1 MPGTIMVSVL
11 EFMDLPLSSSTS
23 IRASM
28 GKLEY
33 QMSDKGNF
41 SFPLTSLRD
50 DLIFKILDAEGN
62 EMSRTGVQIRLI
74 LEKGVWEENFPLGGG
89 HLRLKLQFILSDEER
104 ERIRSLRQSA
114 LKKKHDELL
123 SSGRRGAES
132 DDRTVTSNAALPFRT
147 NDEKLNSYEC
157 GPTFPQRL
165 FPDVVS
171 APSSQESPKRL
182 LQHEAVSRMQGPASS
197 SSDKESDPR
206 NVAGPQ
212 LDQKK
217 QLIPNIAD
225 QYKETSST
233 KPLSQAVIPSQLQH
247 KGKKPSNQSPY
258 EKHPQR
264 AIGSEEIAILFDSEK
279 NDALTSNLI
288 QPNLVEGGLQYSE
301 KKISPGRTP
310 SNVRKMISAFEGGLA
325 KDDRSNIKPPPT
337 KHQAISIEGKDYSKT
352 RHLEQDK
359 SRSTEPVE
367 LSQERVKSVSLNAA
381 YVGTGTEGSKYEKI
395 QEIKESKPKTS
406 ADNGDE
412 NSGGPINQ
420 VVKVAI
426 IIGFGLLVLVFRQ
439 RKRRMKKKAE

>member
-147 NDEKLNSYEC
+147 NDE
-157 GPTFPQRL
+157 
-165 FPDVVS
+165 VS
-171 APSSQESPKRL
+171 ESPKRL

-439 RKRRMKKKAE
+439 RKRSNGERQKDVFNFLNLPE